1 MEDKIP
7 TLEEKY
13 LKDIIEEKF
22 EIPIYQRPY
31 KWRKEHVIQLLDDL
45 YENIYLKNDSIY
57 RVGSIIIHDDNKTQ
71 TKNIVDGQQRL
82 TTLSMILFFLNSD
95 QKLLSNQNH
104 NLEISKNNIK
114 FNYSII
120 KEWFETK
127 QIENTLFLEKILSHC
142 QFIVIIVHKQD
153 EAFQLFD
160 SQNSRGK
167 PLYPHDLLK
176 AFHLREMEKNGSKQD
191 EMEFYSTKWEY
202 FLLKDENPLLD
213 IINNHLFRIR
223 KWAKGERNYYFS
235 KKDLNEFK
243 GISLYK
249 KNKFN
254 YERTLRLLDGAI
266 ENSQNNQI
274 LRNFSMA
281 QQFPF
286 QINMPII
293 NGKNFFDYIFHY
305 I

>member
-1 MEDKIP
+1 M
-7 TLEEKY
+7 
-13 LKDIIEEKF
+13 
-22 EIPIYQRPY
+22 
-31 KWRKEHVIQLLDDL
+31 
-45 YENIYLKNDSIY
+45 
-57 RVGSIIIHDDNKTQ
+57 
-71 TKNIVDGQQRL
+71 
-82 TTLSMILFFLNSD
+82 
-95 QKLLSNQNH
+95 
-104 NLEISKNNIK
+104 
-114 FNYSII
+114 
-120 KEWFETK
+120 
-127 QIENTLFLEKILSHC
+127 
-142 QFIVIIVHKQD
+142 
-153 EAFQLFD
+153 FD

-274 LRNFSMA
+274 LSVRLQRNLD
-281 QQFPF
+281 
-286 QINMPII
+286 ILE
-293 NGKNFFDYIFHY
+293 
-305 I
+305 

>member
-114 FNYSII
+114 FYL
-120 KEWFETK
+120 K
-127 QIENTLFLEKILSHC
+127 
-142 QFIVIIVHKQD
+142 
-153 EAFQLFD
+153 
-160 SQNSRGK
+160 
-167 PLYPHDLLK
+167 YLLV
-176 AFHLREMEKNGSKQD
+176 D
-191 EMEFYSTKWEY
+191 V
-202 FLLKDENPLLD
+202 
-213 IINNHLFRIR
+213 
-223 KWAKGERNYYFS
+223 
-235 KKDLNEFK
+235 
-243 GISLYK
+243 
-249 KNKFN
+249 
-254 YERTLRLLDGAI
+254 
-266 ENSQNNQI
+266 
-274 LRNFSMA
+274 
-281 QQFPF
+281 
-286 QINMPII
+286 
-293 NGKNFFDYIFHY
+293 
-305 I
+305 